1 MTRDRARIRRDAATV
16 TTKRAPV
23 TRAPTGGSR
32 PYLRGAEALHRNDVV
47 DLQRTAGNRATA
59 DLVVQRDP
67 TPQVT
72 PPPTP
77 DVGWIESL
85 DPHIQQQIDMFTAA
99 YLKAQKTD
107 AAKQK
112 LLDQR
117 AANRVTFMNTMRTLF
132 GSDANTQTHFQAIK
146 PMDNSKAYPLWAH
159 VSTRERLLKVQQ
171 DLKQQ
176 DIPMPDTDVALGM
189 RGDHLHPEGKSAG
202 WFTHATG
209 FAIDWKAA
217 ATPHI
222 KSGSLIKLF
231 ETVTGGKPHMDFQM
245 TINQRLDL
253 IEKMGQDTATQAEST
268 KFLDR
273 VEVEYNRLKS
283 GSDKFKTDLPETSMK
298 PLREVESARTV
309 LTSAQYKLAV
319 LMKSGKATKVAVQAA
334 KDAIAAAQA
343 DFDAKK
349 ADATKHL
356 KEIFAP
362 WTKKLDAEIAK
373 IDKAAADKG
382 VDLGKL
388 TGDYGFKELNTKLA
402 GMRAKVGTL
411 QRQAVAIAAQVLA
424 VQQQLNTI
432 AARVAA
438 ARAWIAD
445 PGTAPP
451 QDGLSEALDAVDA
464 KLTTAG
470 TTLAPLKTALGTIAP
485 TAKVDP
491 KPLPAPKP
499 ASITTAQVTVLAV
512 QADKVV
518 TGATAAGT
526 KLPPVAKPLVDLT
539 AQIGATTTD
548 IADRQAYRKQKT
560 EELGSGTD
568 KAAQKKGSAEVAA
581 LLEQK
586 VQWLRLR
593 EAKNGLETDANDFV
607 FKGPDVRDPGITQ
620 LLGIMS
626 GTRGGGFFTPDADSG
641 GAADAKADRWSSS
654 EGYNLAFAKSM
665 LSNGFEWGVAWE
677 GQSDTMHFELVE
689 GRRLLESG
697 GTRTL
702 VAGQQLAAQEKAAAE
717 KAAADKAAAD
727 KAAADKT
734 AADKTAADKK
744 TP

>member
-1 MTRDRARIRRDAATV
+1 VASAAVVTRDRARIRRDAAIV
-16 TTKRAPV
+16 TTKPAPL
-23 TRAPTGGSR
+23 TRAPAGGSR
-32 PYLRGAEALHRNDVV
+32 PCPRGADALHCNDVV

-59 DLVVQRDP
+59 ELVVQRDP
-67 TPQVT
+67 TPQVA

-77 DVGWIESL
+77 DVDWIESL
-85 DPHIQQQIDMFTAA
+85 DPHIQQQIDLFTAS
-99 YLKAQKTD
+99 YLAQTTG

-117 AANRVTFMNTMRTLF
+117 AANRVTFMNTMRNLF
-132 GSDANTQTHFQAIK
+132 GSDASTQTHFQAIQ
-146 PMDNSKAYPLWAH
+146 PMENSKKYPLWAH

-189 RGDHLHPEGKSAG
+189 RGDHLHPEGKGPG

-209 FAIDWKAA
+209 FAIDWKAN

-245 TINQRLDL
+245 TMTQRLDV
-253 IEKMGQDTATQAEST
+253 IEKMGQGTATQAESK

-273 VEVEYNRLKS
+273 VEVEYDRLKT

-298 PLREVESARTV
+298 PLREVEAARTV
-309 LTSAQYKLAV
+309 LTSALYKLK
-319 LMKSGKATKVAVQAA
+319 LLLNSGKAAKAAVLAA
-334 KDAIAAAQA
+334 KDAITAAQT

-349 ADATKHL
+349 ADATAHL

-382 VDLGKL
+382 VDLSKL
-388 TGDYGFKELNTKLA
+388 TGDYGFKELNTSLT
-402 GMRAKVGTL
+402 GMRVKAARL
-411 QRQAVAIAAQVLA
+411 QQQAVAVAAQVLA
-424 VQQQLNTI
+424 VQQQLNTV
-432 AARVAA
+432 ASRVVA

-445 PGTAPP
+445 PATPTP
-451 QDGLSEALDAVDA
+451 QDGLAEALDAVDA

-470 TTLAPLKTALGTIAP
+470 TTLAPLKTTLGTIAP

-491 KPLPAPKP
+491 KPLPPPKA
-499 ASITTAQVTVLAV
+499 ASITSAQVKALAT
-512 QADKVV
+512 QADKVA
-518 TGATAAGT
+518 TGATAAST
-526 KLPPVAKPLVDLT
+526 KLTPVAKPLVDLT
-539 AQIGATTTD
+539 AQIGATTAD
-548 IADRQAYRKQKT
+548 IAARQAYRKQKT
-560 EELGSGTD
+560 EELGGGTD

-626 GTRGGGFFTPDADSG
+626 GTRGGGFFTPDAESG
-641 GAADAKADRWSSS
+641 GAADAKAGRWSGS

-697 GTRTL
+697 GTRAL
-702 VAGQQLAAQEKAAAE
+702 VAGQQLAATEKAAAEKAVADKAAAE
-717 KAAADKAAAD
+717 KAAADKGGV
-727 KAAADKT
+727 
-734 AADKTAADKK
+734 DKK